1 MDPEKL
7 MEALSKELDETIQAM
22 ANAQTLEEKKAYSEI
37 INNLSQSL
45 GIFLRLA
52 RDMMGL
58 DFDDF
63 DDYDD

>member
-1 MDPEKL
+1 MEPEKL
-7 MEALSKELDETIQAM
+7 MEALSKELDETLLAM
-22 ANAQTLEEKKAYSEI
+22 AKATSLEEKKAYSEI
-37 INNLSQSL
+37 VNNLSQSL

>member
-7 MEALSKELDETIQAM
+7 MEALSKELDETLQAM
-22 ANAQTLEEKKAYSEI
+22 AKAKTLEEKREYSEI
-37 INNLSQSL
+37 VNNLSQSL
-45 GIFLRLA
+45 GMFLKLA
-52 RDMMGL
+52 SDMIGL